1 MSDTVTR
8 KQVHKRAPL
17 HFLVDDLQVLVS
29 YLDENENGPFGVM
42 FQWME
47 HKHSVSPLEHITDDG
62 GHSYKQVDNY
72 IMLDRVGIDKRTAQ
86 LETDPEKLNRLQ
98 NIWIAYQ
105 QKLGET
111 VFSV

>member
-1 MSDTVTR
+1 MDTIVRTS
-8 KQVHKRAPL
+8 VHKRDPL
-17 HFLVDDLQVLVS
+17 HFLVDGLQVWVS

-42 FQWME
+42 FKWME

-62 GHSYKQVDNY
+62 GYSYKQVDNF
-72 IMLDRVGIDKRTAQ
+72 IMLDGTGIDKRTAQ

-98 NIWIAYQ
+98 KIWVVYQ
-105 QKLGET
+105 RKLGET